1 MRAIY
6 SKFRDVLWI
15 HKRFTASSFNSFPL
29 LFCGVNETGR
39 TLIFGS
45 SMITHDD
52 SASYTFAL
60 EHFRTSLCQNGLEPP
75 GVIVIERNNLLKV
88 VIEKTFENKVRVI
101 YCKQH
106 YQKSVQHYL
115 GNYTPQ
121 NEEEF
126 AEAEERINGLF
137 VIDNKN

>member
-1 MRAIY
+1 MRAAY

-60 EHFRTSLCQNGLEPP
+60 EHFKTFLCQSGLEAP
-75 GVIVIERNNLLKV
+75 GVIVIERNYLLKV
-88 VIEKTFENKVRVI
+88 VIEKTFENKVQVL

-115 GNYTPQ
+115 GNYIPQ

-126 AEAEERINGLF
+126 AEAEERISELF
-137 VIDNKN
+137 VIESKN

>member
-1 MRAIY
+1 
-6 SKFRDVLWI
+6 
-15 HKRFTASSFNSFPL
+15 
-29 LFCGVNETGR
+29 
-39 TLIFGS
+39 
-45 SMITHDD
+45 MITHDD